1 MLIIIGAVLFLI
13 FLIFIYFEG
22 KQDEAKEAE
31 RIAEA
36 KRIAKEAKEASDKY
50 ASDRLAIN
58 KEFFDLEDK
67 FREYERKER
76 ELQDLRTEAIT
87 RQKRRAAHRHKRK

>member
-31 RIAEA
+31 RIAE
-36 KRIAKEAKEASDKY
+36 RIKEISDKY